1 MSGWTTREENG
12 TRRCC
17 WSWCVAALLMAL
29 AGCSFTTTAYR
40 YADRII
46 LWKLDHYFDLNRDQR
61 HDLAQRLTPILQ
73 KHRHE
78 ALPQY
83 ETFLREIAQRVEQ
96 GLTGQDIDWAYATYD
111 RLRIDLFE
119 RVVADSGNFLASVD
133 ARQVRSFES
142 ALQEDNAKAARLLQ
156 TPTPDRLNK
165 RAQSTLDWL
174 KDWLGPLTKEQ
185 QAQIREWSLVLPD
198 VQPMQLA
205 YQRQHQQELLTL
217 LHHSRTPERIA
228 QELHAMFVYPDQTAP
243 QSYQD
248 VISRMRAASKT
259 MALAIDQRVTSEQR
273 RHAVAKLQQ
282 LIDQVH
288 DLQAG

>member
-1 MSGWTTREENG
+1 
-12 TRRCC
+12 
-17 WSWCVAALLMAL
+17 MAL